1 LIIEP
6 GSKRLEELVAEF
18 WSMRLHYPFAPPKV
32 KIYSREEYI
41 EETGND
47 KTVARYSPRKEQ
59 ISLLPDITSHIA
71 LLLHE
76 LAHHLQSSQVGDGE
90 FLRQY
95 DDYTEKFGY
104 HNNPYE
110 VEARKFEMKWWP
122 EFEQLLKKKLEDS
135 GIA

>member
-6 GSKRLEELVAEF
+6 GSKRLEELVTEF
-18 WSMRLHYPFAPPKV
+18 WTLKYPFAPPKV

-47 KTVARYSPRKEQ
+47 KTVARYSPKKRQ
-59 ISLLPDITSHIA
+59 ISLLPDITSHIE

-76 LAHHLQSSQVGDGE
+76 LAHHLQSSQVGDTE
-90 FLRQY
+90 FLRTY
-95 DDYTEKFGY
+95 DKYTEEFGY
-104 HNNPYE
+104 DNNPYE
-110 VEARKFEMKWWP
+110 VEARKLEMKWWP